1 MAVFFALAVSLQG
14 YVSYVLAYDD
24 LRLRLDQFI
33 SSRSIIL
40 AEPMAES
47 RYDEIS
53 VIVASMIA
61 DADIESVKIYDA
73 KGRVIDSYG
82 EADPDSVIYSK
93 KSTITFADEAA
104 VRKVGYLEI
113 LAGNENLLQHIWR
126 VIYFEAAMGG
136 VFILLAISITMIG
149 YRRAVG
155 IPLEYLR
162 RAFIRAEPEQ
172 DRTID
177 GWHANDE
184 FGELIQAYNNMQTKL
199 QAEESALRH
208 IRLELETRVE
218 ERTHELTDEITE
230 RKQAEAALLANE
242 TRFRD
247 FAESASDRFWE
258 TDEQHRFTFVSDQS
272 DENLVPRRS
281 EILGMT
287 RWAAAGVIPDA
298 QEHWRNHL
306 ADLDSRRPFR
316 DFVFLHRR
324 PDGNARHFSV
334 SGIPIFDGDGSF
346 KGYRGSATDIT
357 NRIEVEN
364 MKSEFVSTVSHELRT
379 PLTSIHGSLGL
390 VTGGAVGEVPAQA
403 RDLIEIAGK
412 NCERLIAL
420 VNDILDMEKIESG
433 RMEYKFDLVDLDIL
447 VEQAIRANQ
456 AYGSEFDVAFVLTD
470 TETGARVQ
478 GDGERLTQVLANLLS
493 NAAKFSPAGEDVGI
507 SITRNDGAFRVSVKD
522 SGNGV
527 PEEFRD
533 RIFEKFSQA
542 DSSDARQGGGTG
554 LGLSISKA
562 IVDEHGGRIDF
573 DTEIGRGTTFYFD
586 LPAYGKT

>member
-24 LRLRLDQFI
+24 FCGASASRTPSLRLRLDQFI

-208 IRLELETRVE
+208 IRLELETRVRD
-218 ERTHELTDEITE
+218 RTKE
-230 RKQAEAALLANE
+230 
-242 TRFRD
+242 
-247 FAESASDRFWE
+247 
-258 TDEQHRFTFVSDQS
+258 
-272 DENLVPRRS
+272 
-281 EILGMT
+281 
-287 RWAAAGVIPDA
+287 
-298 QEHWRNHL
+298 
-306 ADLDSRRPFR
+306 LDS
-316 DFVFLHRR
+316 
-324 PDGNARHFSV
+324 ARQ
-334 SGIPIFDGDGSF
+334 
-346 KGYRGSATDIT
+346 SAVDA
-357 NRIEVEN
+357 NKA
-364 MKSEFVSTVSHELRT
+364 KSEFLSTMSHELRT
-379 PLTSIHGSLGL
+379 PLNAILAFSEVLHLGTFGPVGDHRYREYALDIHNSGRQLLDLINDVLDISRIETGKYELDLSAVDICEVIESAIETIREHAKKKTLELGSSFPEERVFVRADNRALR
-390 VTGGAVGEVPAQA
+390 QA
-403 RDLIEIAGK
+403 RTFDRKIAS
-412 NCERLIAL
+412 RSAWW
-420 VNDILDMEKIESG
+420 ND
-433 RMEYKFDLVDLDIL
+433 
-447 VEQAIRANQ
+447 
-456 AYGSEFDVAFVLTD
+456 
-470 TETGARVQ
+470 
-478 GDGERLTQVLANLLS
+478 
-493 NAAKFSPAGEDVGI
+493 
-507 SITRNDGAFRVSVKD
+507 ND
-522 SGNGV
+522 
-527 PEEFRD
+527 
-533 RIFEKFSQA
+533 
-542 DSSDARQGGGTG
+542 RQR
-554 LGLSISKA
+554 S
-562 IVDEHGGRIDF
+562 
-573 DTEIGRGTTFYFD
+573 
-586 LPAYGKT
+586 